1 MKGRP
6 SGLAAST
13 QSYQKRNLKISRNIK
28 SFVGSLDRNIGA
40 PKYNSISFE
49 IFHLVGLL
57 YCSAGLK
64 KSAFWEENSWFTS
77 IQALPQAQSSAQA
90 QPSTLLF
97 KAFNDCWGT
106 LWAGFG
112 EKNNIILGH
121 YVGREGNKVAH
132 NLARYARH
140 ITGYY
145 VWMEDISVHCLNVY
159 QVDMP

>member
-40 PKYNSISFE
+40 PKYIASALRFFIWWVCFIVLQDWRKVRFE
-49 IFHLVGLL
+49 KKTPDLL
-57 YCSAGLK
+57 RFKHCPK
-64 KSAFWEENSWFTS
+64 PNHRPK
-77 IQALPQAQSSAQA
+77 A

-145 VWMEDISVHCLNVY
+145 VWMEDISVHCSNVY
-159 QVDMP
+159 QADMP